1 MVGNMGKDLQ
11 KYRFWCM
18 LKDRVMCGKKV
29 CAVLQLIMGRSGYG
43 KTYAVTEEIV
53 RCVEAGESGI
63 VVLVPEQASFE
74 TERALLRRLGAARA
88 GAVQVLSF
96 TRLAETVARECG
108 GMTGKMMDKVTR
120 TLLMSRALEQM
131 KERLTLYRRHAARA
145 DYVQAV
151 LDVLAECKQY
161 AVTPHR
167 LETAAATL
175 PEGTLRQKL
184 EELACIMDAYEA
196 LAADS
201 YMDPA
206 DALTHLVEQ
215 LPRSRFGEGALLLVD
230 GFRGFTEQ
238 EMQVMALLMRRAAR
252 TVITLC
258 TDTLDTRDEYALF
271 APVTR
276 TAARFVQMAR
286 DNGVAIAEPRY
297 LTENH
302 RAQNAALRTLEAG
315 CFADDSLPLEEETA
329 AVAVAGYTDR
339 YAECRAVANEIRRLM
354 REDGVR
360 CRDIAIVARNL
371 ADYDGVL
378 DVALARADIPFF
390 MDRRED
396 VYTEPLMALMQ
407 SALAVVSGGFAAE
420 PVLRVMKTGL
430 AGFAASSIARVE
442 NYVFVWKLSGRRL
455 REEWTANPD
464 GLEEMTDKGRA
475 QLRHLNR
482 LRRRLLTPLEHL
494 ADSLRGD
501 VTGQTFARAMYRYL
515 EEAKVA
521 RLVRLQAKRLRAAR
535 DPAAAERME
544 TMWELL
550 MGILDRF
557 GTALGTVSLSAA
569 RLDEL
574 FALALAATDRG
585 SIPQGLDAVQ
595 IGSAERMRFAAPRA
609 VWILGANEGV
619 FPAYP
624 ATGGLITDRER
635 QALSEI
641 GVTLS
646 ETGDRQAVE
655 EQLYAY
661 LAVAA
666 PSERL
671 YVSYI
676 ESVSGEAMP
685 PSALVAGVVRCL
697 PCRVTQEAEVPETDD
712 EAFRALAEQFEDFT
726 ARRAALQAYFADHPQ
741 YAAQLRAMERAAAHQ
756 TATFSS
762 SEAAG
767 EFFGKHMTLSASQV
781 ETYYQCRFRYFCQYG
796 LRVRPLRPAELGSLE
811 FGNLAHFV
819 METVLPRYVAT
830 QFRDVTRA
838 AVTEDT
844 AAAVTMYVDTV
855 MGGAADKSARFI
867 TQTGRL
873 CRTVGALLWHV
884 VQELRQS
891 RFVPTEYEL
900 AVGMDDGVNATV
912 LTLPDGATVR
922 VVGKIDRVDVYHAGE
937 TAYVRV
943 VDYKTGAKNFRLD
956 EVVEGINLQM
966 LLYLF
971 SLWDNAGDRYGGAAT
986 PAGVLYLPAKLPVV
1000 AVAAGDSEEE
1010 RARARLKVMQM
1021 NGLLLNDP
1029 EVISAM
1035 EADGQGIFIPAKL
1048 KADGTPDSRAA
1059 VATLAQ
1065 FGQLKKRA
1073 EVLLRDMAATLRRG
1087 DVAAIPAGSERLDA
1101 CAFCDYAAVCG
1112 REAGDTVREIKTYD
1126 TKAVLAMLSEDDE
1139 EENEKM

>member
-1 MVGNMGKDLQ
+1 VL
-11 KYRFWCM
+11 
-18 LKDRVMCGKKV
+18 
-29 CAVLQLIMGRSGYG
+29 LQLILGRSGYG

-53 RCVEAGESGI
+53 RRVTAGEDGL
-63 VVLVPEQASFE
+63 VLLVPEQASFE
-74 TERALLRRLGAARA
+74 TERTLLRRLGAARA

-96 TRLAETVARECG
+96 TRLAQTVARECG
-108 GMTGKMMDKVTR
+108 GMSGKVMDKVTR
-120 TLLMSRALEQM
+120 TLLMSRALEQVQ
-131 KERLTLYRRHAARA
+131 ERLSLYRRHAVRA

-167 LETAAATL
+167 LETAAAAL
-175 PEGTLRQKL
+175 EEGTLRQKT
-184 EELACIMDAYEA
+184 EELACIMQAYEA

-206 DALTHLVEQ
+206 DALTRLAEQ
-215 LPRSRFGEGALLLVD
+215 LPHSSFGKGAVLLVD

-238 EMQVMALLMRRAAR
+238 EMRVMALLMRRAAR
-252 TVITLC
+252 TVVTLC
-258 TDTLDTRDEYALF
+258 TDTMDTRDEYALF
-271 APVTR
+271 APVAR
-276 TAARFVQMAR
+276 TAARFVQTAR
-286 DNGVAIAEPRY
+286 DNGVEVAAPQY
-297 LTENH
+297 LTVNY
-302 RAQNAALRTLEAG
+302 RAQNEALRVLERG
-315 CFADDSLPLEEETA
+315 CFADDAAALEEETA
-329 AVAVAGYTDR
+329 AVSVTGYADR
-339 YAECRAVANEIRRLM
+339 YAECRAVASEIRRLM
-354 REDGVR
+354 REDAVR
-360 CRDIAIVARNL
+360 CRDIAVVARNM

-378 DVALARADIPFF
+378 DVALARAEIPFF
-390 MDRRED
+390 MDQREE
-396 VYTEPLMALMQ
+396 VYTEPLMALAGA
-407 SALAVVSGGFAAE
+407 ALAAVSGGFTAE
-420 PVLRVMKTGL
+420 QVLRVMKTGL
-430 AGFAASSIARVE
+430 AGFSAASVARVE
-442 NYVFVWKLSGRRL
+442 NYVFVWNLNGRRL

-494 ADSLRGD
+494 WENLRGE
-501 VTGQTFARAMYRYL
+501 VTGQVFARAMYRYL

-521 RLVRLQAKRLRAAR
+521 RSLRLQAKRLRAAG
-535 DPAAAERME
+535 DPAAADRME

-557 GTALGTVSLSAA
+557 GTALGTTSLSAS
-569 RLDEL
+569 RFYEL
-574 FALALAATDRG
+574 FSLALSATDRG

-595 IGSAERMRFAAPRA
+595 IGSAERMRFTAPRV
-609 VWILGANEGV
+609 VWVLGANEGV

-646 ETGDRQAVE
+646 ETGDRQAVD

-676 ESVSGEAMP
+676 ESINGEVLP
-685 PSALVAGVVRCL
+685 PSALAAGVERCL
-697 PCRVTQEAEVPETDD
+697 PHRTPCVAAVPETED
-712 EAFRALAEQFEDFT
+712 EAFRVLAEQFENFT
-726 ARRAALQAYFADHPQ
+726 PKRTALYTYFADHPK
-741 YAAQLRAMERAAAHQ
+741 YAARLRAMDRAVAQKPMA
-756 TATFSS
+756 FSS

-767 EFFGKHMTLSASQV
+767 EFFGNTMTLSASQV
-781 ETYYQCRFRYFCQYG
+781 ETYHQCRFRYFCQYG
-796 LRVRPLRPAELGSLE
+796 LRVRPFRPAELGSLE

-819 METVLPRYVAT
+819 METVLPRYAAVR
-830 QFRDVTRA
+830 FEDITRA
-838 AVTEDT
+838 VVLEDT
-844 AAAVTMYVDTV
+844 AAAVAMYVDTV
-855 MGGAADKSARFI
+855 MGGTEDKSARFV
-867 TQTGRL
+867 TQTKRL
-873 CRTVGALLWHV
+873 SRTAGALLWHV

-900 AVGMDDGVNATV
+900 AVGMEDGVRATV

-922 VVGKIDRVDVYHAGE
+922 AIGKIDRVDVYRAGD
-937 TAYVRV
+937 TAYIRV

-971 SLWDNAGDRYGGAAT
+971 SLWDNAGDRFGGEAA

-1000 AVAAGDSEEE
+1000 AVAAGDSEEV
-1010 RARARLKVMQM
+1010 RARERLKVMQM

-1035 EADGQGIFIPAKL
+1035 EADGQGLFIPAKL

-1073 EVLLRDMAATLRRG
+1073 EALLRDMAVTLRRG
-1087 DVAAIPAGSERLDA
+1087 DVAAVPASSERLDA

-1112 REAGDTVREIKTYD
+1112 HEAGGTVREIKTYD
-1126 TKAVLAMLSEDDE
+1126 TKAVLAMLSEEAD

>member
-1 MVGNMGKDLQ
+1 
-11 KYRFWCM
+11 
-18 LKDRVMCGKKV
+18 MC
-29 CAVLQLIMGRSGYG
+29 ALLQLILGRSGYG
-43 KTYAVTEEIV
+43 KTYTVTEEIV
-53 RCVEAGESGI
+53 RRVTAGEDGI
-63 VVLVPEQASFE
+63 VLLVPEQASFE
-74 TERALLRRLGAARA
+74 TERTLLRRLGAARA
-88 GAVQVLSF
+88 AAVQVLSF

-108 GMTGKMMDKVTR
+108 GMSGKVMDKVTR

-131 KERLTLYRRHAARA
+131 KDRLVLYRRHAARA

-167 LETAAATL
+167 LEEVAATL
-175 PEGTLRQKL
+175 EGTLRQKT
-184 EELACIMDAYEA
+184 EELAAIMEAYEA

-206 DALTHLVEQ
+206 DALTRLAEQ
-215 LPRSRFGEGALLLVD
+215 LPRSHFGEGAVLLAD

-238 EMQVMALLMRRAAR
+238 EMRVMALLMRRASR

-258 TDTLDTRDEYALF
+258 TDTMDTRDEYALF
-271 APVTR
+271 APVAR

-286 DNGVAIAEPRY
+286 DNGVDVAAPLY

-302 RAQNAALRTLEAG
+302 RARNEALRVLEAG
-315 CFADDSLPLEEETA
+315 CFADESAPLEDETA
-329 AVAVAGYTDR
+329 SVTVAGYIDR
-339 YAECRAVANEIRRLM
+339 HAECRAVASEIRRLM
-354 REDGVR
+354 REEGVR
-360 CRDIAIVARNL
+360 ARDIAVAARNM

-378 DVALARADIPFF
+378 DVALTRADIPFF

-407 SALAVVSGGFAAE
+407 AALACASGGFSAE
-420 PVLRVMKTGL
+420 QVLRVMKTGL
-430 AGFAASSIARVE
+430 TGFAPSSIARIE
-442 NYVFVWKLSGRRL
+442 NYVFVWNLSGRRL
-455 REEWTANPD
+455 REEWTGNPD

-475 QLRHLNR
+475 QLQHLNR
-482 LRRRLLTPLEHL
+482 LRRRLVLPLEHL
-494 ADSLRGD
+494 ADNLRD
-501 VTGQTFARAMYRYL
+501 NVTGQVFARSMYRYL
-515 EEAKVA
+515 EEARVA
-521 RLVRLQAKRLRAAR
+521 RLVRLQVRRLRAAG

-544 TMWELL
+544 DMWELL
-550 MGILDRF
+550 MSILDRF

-574 FALALAATDRG
+574 FSLALSATDRG

-595 IGSAERMRFAAPRA
+595 VGSAERVRFSAPRA
-609 VWILGANEGV
+609 VWVLGANEGV

-635 QALSEI
+635 QALSAA

-676 ESVSGEAMP
+676 ESVNGETLP
-685 PSALVAGVVRCL
+685 PSALVAGITRCL
-697 PCRVTQEAEVPETDD
+697 PHRTACDGCVPETDD
-712 EAFRALAEQFEDFT
+712 EAFRMLAEKFEDFT
-726 ARRAALQAYFADHPQ
+726 PERTALYTYFTDHPS
-741 YAAQLRAMERAAAHQ
+741 YAPRLGAMERAVAREPIA
-756 TATFSS
+756 FSS
-762 SEAAG
+762 AEAAG
-767 EFFGKHMTLSASQV
+767 EFFGKSMALSASQV
-781 ETYYQCRFRYFCQYG
+781 ETYHQCRFRYFCQYG

-819 METVLPRYVAT
+819 METVLPRYAAMEF
-830 QFRDVTRA
+830 QGITRA
-838 AVTEDT
+838 TVSEDT
-844 AAAVTMYVDTV
+844 AAAVAMYVDTV
-855 MGGAADKSARFI
+855 MGGTEDKSARFI
-867 TQTGRL
+867 TQTKRL
-873 CRTVGALLWHV
+873 SRTAEALLWHV
-884 VQELRQS
+884 VQELGQS

-900 AVGMDDGVNATV
+900 AVGMDDGVKATV
-912 LTLPDGATVR
+912 LTLPDGTTVR
-922 VVGKIDRVDVYHAGE
+922 AIGKIDRVDVYRAGD

-971 SLWDNAGDRYGGAAT
+971 SLWDNADDRFGGTAM

-1000 AVAAGDSEEE
+1000 AVAAGDSEET
-1010 RARARLKVMQM
+1010 RARERLKVMQM

-1035 EADGQGIFIPAKL
+1035 EADGQGLFIPAKL

-1073 EVLLRDMAATLRRG
+1073 ETLLRDMAATLRRG
-1087 DVAAIPAGSERLDA
+1087 DVAAAPASSERLDA

-1112 REAGDTVREIKTYD
+1112 HETGDTVREIKTYD
-1126 TKAVLAMLSEDDE
+1126 TKAVLAMLAEETD

>member
-1 MVGNMGKDLQ
+1 
-11 KYRFWCM
+11 
-18 LKDRVMCGKKV
+18 V
-29 CAVLQLIMGRSGYG
+29 CVLLQLILGRSGYG
-43 KTYAVTEEIV
+43 KTYTVTEEIV
-53 RCVEAGESGI
+53 RRAEAGEENI
-63 VVLVPEQASFE
+63 VLLVPEQVSFE
-74 TERALLRRLGAARA
+74 TERTLLRRLGAARA
-88 GAVQVLSF
+88 AAVQVLSF
-96 TRLAETVARECG
+96 TRLAEKVARECG
-108 GMTGKMMDKVTR
+108 GLSGKVMDKVTR

-131 KERLTLYRRHAARA
+131 KDRLVLYRRHAARA

-161 AVTPHR
+161 AVTPHQ
-167 LETAAATL
+167 LEDAAVTL
-175 PEGTLRQKL
+175 EGTLRQKT
-184 EELACIMDAYEA
+184 EELAAIMAAYEA

-201 YMDPA
+201 YLDPA
-206 DALTHLVEQ
+206 DALTRLVEQ
-215 LPRSRFGEGALLLVD
+215 LPRSRFGEGAVLFAD

-238 EMQVMALLMRRAAR
+238 EMRVMALLMRRAAR
-252 TVITLC
+252 TVVTLC
-258 TDTLDTRDEYALF
+258 TDTMDTRDEYALF
-271 APVTR
+271 APVAR

-286 DNGVAIAEPRY
+286 DNGIEVAAPQY

-302 RAQNAALRTLEAG
+302 RARNAALRLLEAE
-315 CFADDSLPLEEETA
+315 CFADGDAHFEEETA
-329 AVAVAGYTDR
+329 AVTVAGYADR
-339 YAECRAVANEIRRLM
+339 YAECRAVASGIRRLM
-354 REDGVR
+354 REEGVR
-360 CRDIAIVARNL
+360 ARDIAIVARNM

-396 VYTEPLMALMQ
+396 VYTEPLMALA
-407 SALAVVSGGFAAE
+407 SAALTAVSGGFSAE
-420 PVLRVMKTGL
+420 QVLRVMKTGL
-430 AGFAASSIARVE
+430 VGLSPASVARVE
-442 NYVFVWKLSGRRL
+442 NYVFVWNLTGRRL
-455 REEWTANPD
+455 REEWVANPD
-464 GLEEMTDKGRA
+464 GLEEMTEKGRA

-494 ADSLRGD
+494 AENLRGN
-501 VTGQTFARAMYRYL
+501 VTGQVFARAMYRYL
-515 EEAKVA
+515 EEARVA
-521 RLVRLQAKRLRAAR
+521 RLVRLQAKRLRAAG

-544 TMWELL
+544 DMWDIL

-557 GTALGTVSLSAA
+557 GTALGTVSLSAV
-569 RLDEL
+569 RLNEL
-574 FALALAATDRG
+574 FSLALSATDRG

-595 IGSAERMRFAAPRA
+595 VGSAERMRFSAPRA
-609 VWILGANEGV
+609 VWILGANEGM

-635 QALSEI
+635 QALSAV

-661 LAVAA
+661 LAVSA

-671 YVSYI
+671 AVSYI
-676 ESVSGEAMP
+676 ESTGGAVLP
-685 PSALVAGVVRCL
+685 PSSLAAGVGRCVPRRTVQAGGL
-697 PCRVTQEAEVPETDD
+697 PETDD

-726 ARRAALQAYFADHPQ
+726 PERAALYTHFADHPT
-741 YAAQLRAMERAAAHQ
+741 YAARLGAMERAVARQ
-756 TATFSS
+756 SMTFSS
-762 SEAAG
+762 AEAAG
-767 EFFGKHMTLSASQV
+767 EFFGKNMTLSASQV
-781 ETYYQCRFRYFCQYG
+781 EIYHQCRFRYFCQYG
-796 LRVRPLRPAELGSLE
+796 LRVRPLRPAELGGLE

-819 METVLPRYVAT
+819 METVLPRYTAV
-830 QFRDVTRA
+830 QFRDITRA
-838 AVTEDT
+838 VVGEDT
-844 AAAVTMYVDTV
+844 AAAVTLYVDTV

-867 TQTGRL
+867 TQTKRL
-873 CRTVGALLWHV
+873 SRTVEALLWHV

-900 AVGMDDGVNATV
+900 PVGMEDGVKATV
-912 LTLPDGATVR
+912 LTLPDGTTVR
-922 VVGKIDRVDVYHAGE
+922 AIGKIDRVDVYRAGE

-971 SLWDNAGDRYGGAAT
+971 SLWDNAADRFGGKAA

-1000 AVAAGDSEEE
+1000 AVAAGDSEED
-1010 RARARLKVMQM
+1010 RARERLKAMQM

-1035 EADGQGIFIPAKL
+1035 EADGKGLFIPAKL

-1073 EVLLRDMAATLRRG
+1073 EALLCEMAATLRRG
-1087 DVAAIPAGSERLDA
+1087 DVAAAPASSERLDA

-1112 REAGDTVREIKTYD
+1112 HEAGDTVREIRSYD
-1126 TKAVLAMLSEDDE
+1126 TKAVLAMLSE